1 MKKFTL
7 LSLLFCISLFSF
19 AQNYIY
25 DLNQTGFAI
34 GATIAFPEDS
44 TIYGII
50 PSYTWDGKLT
60 AGLALSQEFA
70 KDFDETAS
78 SFAQYISYLFLKK
91 ELSNNILNI
100 GANSSYQFTNYSEDS
115 DLKSSVFNL
124 GLGASMKFNHE
135 ADFNFTLGTHVSW
148 GSLNLKYNEFDE
160 SENLTQ
166 YGFYGNLLFK
176 KFYVQPAVSFVD
188 ILDETNSSFS
198 ISIGYIFGEKQEPQ
212 E

>member
-60 AGLALSQEFA
+60 A
-70 KDFDETAS
+70 
-78 SFAQYISYLFLKK
+78 
-91 ELSNNILNI
+91 
-100 GANSSYQFTNYSEDS
+100 
-115 DLKSSVFNL
+115 
-124 GLGASMKFNHE
+124 
-135 ADFNFTLGTHVSW
+135 
-148 GSLNLKYNEFDE
+148 
-160 SENLTQ
+160 
-166 YGFYGNLLFK
+166 
-176 KFYVQPAVSFVD
+176 
-188 ILDETNSSFS
+188 
-198 ISIGYIFGEKQEPQ
+198 
-212 E
+212 